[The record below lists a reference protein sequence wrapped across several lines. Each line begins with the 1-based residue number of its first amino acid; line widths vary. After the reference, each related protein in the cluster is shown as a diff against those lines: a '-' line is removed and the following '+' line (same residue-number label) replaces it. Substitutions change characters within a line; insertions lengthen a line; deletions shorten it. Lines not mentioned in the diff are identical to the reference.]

1 MRVDVCAADHMWSV
15 LVLPSQGG
23 EVPSWLTM
31 LHTTTIAPIAQM
43 FATVVRIFMTPS
55 GRIHVIPRIVLHPL
69 ACLAVL
75 DAIEADAIQVPA
87 NLVHSNRDTRIEV
100 IFAVNTVWNFAAVAE
115 VVKLS

>member
-1 MRVDVCAADHMWSV
+1 MWLV

-31 LHTTTIAPIAQM
+31 LHTTTIAPIAHM
-43 FATVVRIFMTPS
+43 FATVVRIFTRS
-55 GRIHVIPRIVLHPL
+55 GMIHVIPRIVLHPL

-87 NLVHSNRDTRIEV
+87 DLVDSNRNTRIEV
-100 IFAVNTVWNFAAVAE
+100 IFAVNTVWNFVAVAE
-115 VVKLS
+115 VVKLG